1 VTTGSRAWSTALH
14 VQIADAVFVD
24 CLLATDERARD
35 RLQQYRA
42 DLEQLEAAGRE
53 TRQSVGQ
60 EALIDRR

>member
-1 VTTGSRAWSTALH
+1 VTALSRAGSVALH
-14 VQIADAVFVD
+14 VRIADAAFVD
-24 CLLATDERARD
+24 CLTTDERARE

-42 DLEQLEAAGRE
+42 DLEQLEAAGYE